1 MKFWIEKDTTIF
13 LFQLLKAAKAIENYK
28 DIEHK
33 VSRGFISVNDEY
45 VYKSRMEIKIGDV
58 VRYQKHHIIVA
69 DRTLRD
75 QQEEIPAELVR
86 HGKVNK
92 WETKP
97 LEIEQELNSDIVKT
111 SKQLHEKIQM
121 KKFSLSL
128 AESCTGGMLQQ
139 VITSHPGASTY
150 FLGGVVAYANA
161 IKQYIL
167 NVPEKTLDKNGSVSK
182 ETAIAMVKGIQTMF
196 QSNCACA
203 ITGIAGPDG
212 GTKEKPVGT
221 VHIAVY
227 NKKKVTHHKYIF
239 SGNREIIRKKATVNA
254 LKMLVENL

>member
-13 LFQLLKAAKAIENYK
+13 LYQLLKGAKAIENYK

-33 VSRGFISVNDEY
+33 VSRGFVSVNDEY
-45 VYKSRMEIKIGDV
+45 VYKSRMKIKIGDV

-69 DRTLRD
+69 DRNLRD
-75 QQEEIPAELVR
+75 KQEEIPTELIR
-86 HGKVNK
+86 HGKVKK

-97 LEIEQELNSDIVKT
+97 LEIEQELNSDIENI
-111 SKQLHEKIQM
+111 SKQLHEKIQ
-121 KKFSLSL
+121 KRKFSLSL
-128 AESCTGGMLQQ
+128 AESCTGGMIQQ
-139 VITSHPGASTY
+139 VITSHPGASAY
-150 FLGGVVAYANA
+150 FLGGVVAYANQ

-167 NVPEKTLDKNGSVSK
+167 NVPEKTLEKYGSVSK
-182 ETAIAMVKGIQTMF
+182 ETVIAMVKGIQTMF

-227 NKKKVTHHKYIF
+227 SKKKVTHHKYIF
-239 SGNREIIRKKATVNA
+239 SGNREIIRKKAAVNA

>member
-13 LFQLLKAAKAIENYK
+13 LYQLLKGAKAIENYR

-33 VSRGFISVNDEY
+33 VSRGFVSVNDEY

-69 DRTLRD
+69 DRNLRD
-75 QQEEIPAELVR
+75 KQEEIPTELVR

-97 LEIEQELNSDIVKT
+97 LEIEQELNSDIVT
-111 SKQLHEKIQM
+111 ISKQLHEKIQK

-128 AESCTGGMLQQ
+128 AESCTGGMIQQ
-139 VITSHPGASTY
+139 VITSHPGASAY
-150 FLGGVVAYANA
+150 FIGGVVAYANE

-167 NVPEKTLDKNGSVSK
+167 NVPEKTLEKYGSVSK

-221 VHIAVY
+221 IHITVY
-227 NKKKVTHHKYIF
+227 IKKKVVHHKYIF